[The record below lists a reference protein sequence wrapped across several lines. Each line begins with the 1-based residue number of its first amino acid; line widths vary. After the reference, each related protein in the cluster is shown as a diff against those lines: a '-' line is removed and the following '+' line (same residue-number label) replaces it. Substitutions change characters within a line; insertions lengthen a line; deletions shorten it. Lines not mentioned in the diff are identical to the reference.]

1 MDGKRRSDIGRAMSM
16 ADAAPMLSTTP
27 RGSQLGSAFQD
38 GDGAFDASYSKVTGA
53 AGTAAGG
60 GSRGGSSST
69 SRKPGRCV
77 WFGVVKTTSEYRI
90 VLVMFLLT
98 PTIQGSISSGHAR
111 GDEIR
116 GVDGRPESR

>member
-1 MDGKRRSDIGRAMSM
+1 MEAKGRRDIGRAMSM

-38 GDGAFDASYSKVTGA
+38 GDGAFDASYSKMAGA
-53 AGTAAGG
+53 GAGPTTGG

-77 WFGVVKTTSEYRI
+77 CCVPLSFCSSDCCVHGSMSLRALTKAM
-90 VLVMFLLT
+90 LVAF
-98 PTIQGSISSGHAR
+98 SGLREHCFR
-111 GDEIR
+111 YI
-116 GVDGRPESR
+116 